1 MTRIHRDESALYYA
15 CGYSCDHAIYLDL
28 GTEKYFITDGRY
40 TVDAQEHVRD
50 AEVVTTRDLPK
61 EAAKRIRKS
70 GVKKINYDPKEWD
83 VYTFERLKSKTKI
96 TWKPKLLLGQKQR
109 IIKRPDEIVRL
120 DTVARLGAEA
130 FDAFGAIVEAEGIGL
145 NERKL
150 YQAAIAVMQG
160 DAGHALSFDP
170 IVALNANAA
179 KPHAHPDG
187 TTLQKG
193 DLLLIDAGLKH
204 ERYCSDRTRTVRVG
218 QTVSMGYAQ
227 RFKRDKKRQRAYDT
241 VLKAHDRAIAKAR
254 NGMRA
259 STVDALARDVIEK
272 AGFGKYFVHST
283 GHGVGL
289 DIHELPVISGRS
301 RVRIEEGMV
310 YTIEPGI
317 YIPGEFGIRIED
329 TVVMEQGRARVLGN
343 EE

>member
-28 GTEKYFITDGRY
+28 GAEKYFITDGRY
-40 TVDAQEHVRD
+40 TVDAQEHVRG
-50 AEVVTTRDLPK
+50 AEVLITNDLSK

-70 GVKKINYDPKEWD
+70 RVKKITYDPKEWD
-83 VYTFERLKSKTKI
+83 VYTFERLRSKTKI

-109 IIKRPDEIVRL
+109 IIKRPDEIELL
-120 DTVARLGAEA
+120 DTAARLGAEA
-130 FDAFGAIVEAEGIGL
+130 FDAFGALVEVGL

-150 YQAAIAVMQG
+150 YQTAVAVMQG
-160 DAGHALSFDP
+160 DEGRTLSFDP
-170 IVALNANAA
+170 IVALGANAA
-179 KPHAHPDG
+179 KPHAHPSKSK
-187 TTLQKG
+187 LHKG

-204 ERYCSDRTRTVRVG
+204 KRYCSDRTRTVRVG
-218 QTVSMGYAQ
+218 KTVSMMGYAQ
-227 RFKRDKKRQRAYDT
+227 RFKKRKLQRAYDT

-259 STVDALARDVIEK
+259 SKVDALARDVIEK

-289 DIHELPVISGRS
+289 DIHELPVISSRS
-301 RVRIEEGMV
+301 RTRIGEGMV
-310 YTIEPGI
+310 FTIEPGI

-329 TVVMEQGRARVLGN
+329 TVVMEQGRARVLGL
-343 EE
+343 

>member
-15 CGYSCDHAIYLDL
+15 CGYSCDNAIFLDL
-28 GTEKYFITDGRY
+28 GAEKYFITDGRY

-50 AEVVTTRDLPK
+50 AEVLITNDLAK
-61 EAAKRIRKS
+61 EAIKRIRKS
-70 GVKKINYDPKEWD
+70 GVKKITYDPKEWD
-83 VYTFERLKSKTKI
+83 VYTFRRLQNKTKI

-109 IIKRPDEIVRL
+109 IIKHPDEIERL
-120 DTVARLGAEA
+120 DTAARLGAEA
-130 FDAFGAIVEAEGIGL
+130 FDEFGALVEVAGIGL

-150 YQAAIAVMQG
+150 YQTAVAVMQG
-160 DAGHALSFDP
+160 DEGRPLSFDP

-179 KPHAHPDG
+179 KPHAHPD
-187 TTLQKG
+187 TTKLHKG

-218 QTVSMGYAQ
+218 KTVNMGYEQ
-227 RFKRDKKRQRAYDT
+227 RFKKRKLQRAYDT
-241 VLKAHDRAIAKAR
+241 VLKAHDRAITKAR
-254 NGMRA
+254 TGMRA
-259 STVDALARDVIEK
+259 SKVDALARDVIEK

-289 DIHELPVISGRS
+289 DIHELPVISSRS
-301 RVRIEEGMV
+301 RTRIEEGMV

-329 TVVMEQGRARVLGN
+329 TVVMEAGRARVLGL
-343 EE
+343 